1 MSQAPPRARVAIVE
15 DDAILREDLAQLVAR
30 AEGLEIAGVAD
41 ALAGGRALL
50 EPGLDVLLIDLAL
63 PDGNG
68 VELIREARE
77 RLANIKIIV
86 VSIFGDARSVVRAI
100 EAGADGYL
108 LKGAGEQQ
116 AEEAIRSVLGGGAPI
131 SPAVASHLLTRM
143 RERTSSPR
151 GAELDAPLT
160 EKETAVLTDLAKG
173 FRYKEVARLHGIS
186 PHTVADHVKS
196 IYRKLAVNSRSEAV
210 FEAVQAGLIKLKD

>member
-1 MSQAPPRARVAIVE
+1 MSQSSPRARVAIVE
-15 DDAILREDLAQLVAR
+15 DDAILREELARVVTGADGMDVVGA
-30 AEGLEIAGVAD
+30 AETLAAGQTL
-41 ALAGGRALL
+41 LAST
-50 EPGLDVLLIDLAL
+50 PDVLLVDLAL

-68 VELIREARE
+68 VDLIAEARTKIP
-77 RLANIKIIV
+77 AIKIVV

-108 LKGAGEQQ
+108 LKGANPHE
-116 AEEAIRSVLGGGAPI
+116 AEAAIRSVLEGGAPI
-131 SPAVASHLLTRM
+131 SPAVASHILTRM
-143 RERTSSPR
+143 RERTATR
-151 GAELDAPLT
+151 AELDAPLT
-160 EKETAVLTDLAKG
+160 EKEVAVLTDLAKG